1 VCSAQTL
8 EKRKSFPGLDLLII
22 DEAHQTRKATK
33 KFIDMHPN
41 IKVIGLSATPF
52 TAGLGNIFSHVV
64 NTVTTK
70 YLVDTKMLVPLRVF
84 LAKEIDMTGAKK
96 IAGEWSDDE
105 TSERGIKITGDVVN
119 EWIKKTHEV
128 YGRPR
133 KTIVFA
139 ASVAHGADLASKF
152 NEAGYNFVPIS
163 YMDTDEYKK
172 EVFEDFAKPDTGIH
186 GLIAV
191 DILTKGFDVP
201 DVQIGVSARPFSKS
215 LSSHIQQM
223 GRVMRSHPSKEFGL
237 WLCLAKGSK
246 VLTDSGLVPI
256 DKVTLSHKIWDGTN
270 FVNHGG
276 AVCNGIQKVI
286 TYQGLTATEG
296 HLVHTQE
303 GWRTFGDCARK
314 QIRITQT
321 GLGGT
326 PIRIGEDLR
335 SKCFLVGLTAQKIY
349 SRFMRMCDLWIQK
362 LNFIE
367 QFAKWKNKRLSCM
380 QSARAS
386 ISNVAIQPSASNES
400 KMLFPYGQSIP
411 HVWRGGCRVPIYWSK
426 ARSFVDY
433 GAFGDTGLQYQSRAI
448 TYTVGQDKPVW
459 TLRIGKS
466 EMDFCGTQ
474 SIKQEGES
482 GCGKNAQIQN
492 KPSRN
497 TILGQYF
504 EAVLLGWNDGRANNR
519 EIHAALNQTERE
531 VWDILDAG
539 QHNRFTCEGLLVH
552 NCHSGNFL
560 RFREDW
566 DEIYENGASELDD
579 GREKP
584 KKEPT
589 MNEKEAAKCPRCG
602 GLWGNNNICS
612 HCGFVRQR
620 RNEVIDQP
628 GELVELEG
636 KSVTKMDKQE
646 FYSELLFM
654 SDARGYKEGWAAWKF
669 KEKFGVF
676 PRSLEKVQRPVSL
689 KTLNWLKS
697 KAIAYSKGR

>member
-1 VCSAQTL
+1 MTFNIDERLRDYQVAGLENLREGIKQGHRSQLLYAPTGAGKTEIAIALMEYSRRMGRRSAMIMDRIVLCNQTSTRLDSYGIEHGVLQASHWRYRPYERIQVCSAQTL

-52 TAGLGNIFSHVV
+52 TKGLGNIYTHVV

-70 YLVDTKMLVPLRVF
+70 ELVDTKMLVPLRVF

-96 IAGEWSDDE
+96 IAGEWSDAE
-105 TSERGIKITGDVVN
+105 TTERGIKITGDVVN

-163 YMDTDEYKK
+163 YQDTDEYKK

-215 LSSHIQQM
+215 LSSHVQQM

-237 WLCLAKGSK
+237 WL
-246 VLTDSGLVPI
+246 D
-256 DKVTLSHKIWDGTN
+256 
-270 FVNHGG
+270 
-276 AVCNGIQKVI
+276 
-286 TYQGLTATEG
+286 
-296 HLVHTQE
+296 
-303 GWRTFGDCARK
+303 
-314 QIRITQT
+314 
-321 GLGGT
+321 
-326 PIRIGEDLR
+326 
-335 SKCFLVGLTAQKIY
+335 
-349 SRFMRMCDLWIQK
+349 
-362 LNFIE
+362 
-367 QFAKWKNKRLSCM
+367 
-380 QSARAS
+380 
-386 ISNVAIQPSASNES
+386 
-400 KMLFPYGQSIP
+400 
-411 HVWRGGCRVPIYWSK
+411 
-426 ARSFVDY
+426 
-433 GAFGDTGLQYQSRAI
+433 
-448 TYTVGQDKPVW
+448 
-459 TLRIGKS
+459 
-466 EMDFCGTQ
+466 
-474 SIKQEGES
+474 
-482 GCGKNAQIQN
+482 
-492 KPSRN
+492 
-497 TILGQYF
+497 
-504 EAVLLGWNDGRANNR
+504 
-519 EIHAALNQTERE
+519 
-531 VWDILDAG
+531 
-539 QHNRFTCEGLLVH
+539 
-552 NCHSGNFL
+552 HSGNFL

-589 MNEKEAAKCPRCG
+589 LKEKEAAKCPRCG
-602 GLWGNNNICS
+602 GLWGNSDVCS

-620 RNEVIDQP
+620 RNAVLDQP

-636 KSVTKMDKQE
+636 KSVTKADKQD
-646 FYSELLFM
+646 FFSELLFM
-654 SDARGYKEGWAAWKF
+654 SKSRGYKEGWAAWKF

-676 PRSLEKVQRPVSL
+676 PRMLEKVEKMPSM

-697 KAIAYSKGR
+697 RAIAYSKGR